1 LEHLLALYVLCNS
14 VLHTCPDLVHALVVR
29 VFKSSEGYM
38 SVKAGKVIMSRISSK
53 GLRVGDHVIAACVR
67 QVAVTKLVAL
77 RWVLIF
83 CALPND

>member
-1 LEHLLALYVLCNS
+1 
-14 VLHTCPDLVHALVVR
+14 
-29 VFKSSEGYM
+29 M
-38 SVKAGKVIMSRISSK
+38 SVK
-53 GLRVGDHVIAACVR
+53 GLKVGDHVIAACVR